1 VVTRRRDL
9 GDFGERLAAHRLE
22 AGGLRIV
29 ARKARVKAGEIDLV
43 ATDGADVVFV
53 EVRTRRAAPGL
64 AAESVDDRKVVRM
77 WECAMQYCEREAI
90 DPERARIDMVS
101 VDLDAGG
108 KVLDVLHLKGLEVPE
123 IAE

>member
-1 VVTRRRDL
+1 MTPRSKL

-22 AGGLRIV
+22 AAGLTIV
-29 ARKARVKAGEIDLV
+29 GRKVRVKAGEIDLV
-43 ATDGADVVFV
+43 AADGDDVVFV

-101 VDLDAGG
+101 VDLDGGG
-108 KVLDVLHLKGLEVPE
+108 KVLEVMHVKGLEVPE
-123 IAE
+123 IAD